1 MIKIPGKILKKVS
14 EDRKITN
21 AQPVYQKQS
30 INSVQSPSKLP
41 YNDSHTMIHR
51 SSENNFH
58 LVMERQIAQT
68 MKNSPE

>member
-30 INSVQSPSKLP
+30 INSVQSPSKFP
-41 YNDSHTMIHR
+41 YNDSQDYTLNYVI
-51 SSENNFH
+51 NNSRV
-58 LVMERQIAQT
+58 L
-68 MKNSPE
+68 S

>member
-30 INSVQSPSKLP
+30 INSVQSPSKFP
-41 YNDSHTMIHR
+41 YNDSQIFREQFPR
-51 SSENNFH
+51 SYGKTNNPDYEK
-58 LVMERQIAQT
+58 L
-68 MKNSPE
+68 S

>member
-30 INSVQSPSKLP
+30 INSVQSPSKFP
-41 YNDSHTMIHR
+41 YNDS
-51 SSENNFH
+51 
-58 LVMERQIAQT
+58 QIFREQFPL
-68 MKNSPE
+68 SY

>member
-30 INSVQSPSKLP
+30 KNAKTNILRGQFPLSYGK
-41 YNDSHTMIHR
+41 T
-51 SSENNFH
+51 
-58 LVMERQIAQT
+58 
-68 MKNSPE
+68 NSPDYEKLS